1 MSAGNSNVQVSI
13 IDNGWLLT
21 KTVNGKTTSVKYIDE
36 NKNGNIDSAD
46 KREVVSLDAGD
57 LTTAEFDAVRKSLF
71 EKNTETESNVGDWY
85 KQKKTIEQEEA
96 RAEAFEKQ
104 QRLRRIEE
112 LKAQNAQLDKKK
124 SFWGKVG
131 TIGTTIL
138 GGISALAGFG
148 FGFMGNSWQYNS
160 GSLNDW
166 NLRLMSSGVQGFEG
180 LSTMMA
186 ANYGNQYN
194 AANWANSGST
204 GSFNF
209 DEMFSAGSAD
219 MQNYQQQF
227 NDIMASA
234 EKATAERKAKEDAQ
248 ATANA
253 AETLYKKYNDEEN
266 SNAISKYN
274 KSKLNEIYQPSKEAG
289 DYTAE
294 DKAMLQKI
302 AAFPMIPYDAL
313 DDNNTL
319 DNGKLN
325 SKLAKD
331 VNDLVAEYMGCAT
344 DEAKVNIMAK
354 ENFSSLKSIV
364 AKAQKGQLTEQDI
377 ALLNKILKNPKEK
390 QS

>member
-96 RAEAFEKQ
+96 RAEAFDKQ
-104 QRLRRIEE
+104 QR
-112 LKAQNAQLDKKK
+112 AQRMQEYEAKQKKK

-166 NLRLMSSGVQGFEG
+166 NLRLMSTGVQGLEG

-186 ANYGNQYN
+186 ANYGNQFNTANLVN
-194 AANWANSGST
+194 A

-234 EKATAERKAKEDAQ
+234 EKATAEQKAKADAQ

-253 AETLYKKYNDEEN
+253 AETLYEKYNDEEN

-274 KSKLNEIYQPSKEAG
+274 KTKLNEIYQPSKDAE

-294 DKAMLQKI
+294 DKVMLQKI
-302 AAFPMIPYDAL
+302 AAFPMIPYDAV
-313 DDNNTL
+313 DDNGSNE
-319 DNGKLN
+319 NGKFSTKVAKVINELLADYN
-325 SKLAKD
+325 SYEL
-331 VNDLVAEYMGCAT
+331 
-344 DEAKVNIMAK
+344 DEAKAK
-354 ENFSSLKSIV
+354 VLSAASHTKLMNLIQ
-364 AKAQKGQLTEQDI
+364 KAQQGGITEADLKEIDNIIKEWKQ
-377 ALLNKILKNPKEK
+377 NKSAEEEE
-390 QS
+390 

>member
-71 EKNTETESNVGDWY
+71 EKNTENATNVGDWY
-85 KQKKTIEQEEA
+85 NQKKTVEQEEA

-104 QRLRRIEE
+104 QR
-112 LKAQNAQLDKKK
+112 AQRMQQYETKQKKN

-131 TIGTTIL
+131 SIGTGIL
-138 GGISALAGFG
+138 GGLAALSGFG
-148 FGFMGNSWQYNS
+148 FGFLGGGWQYNS

-166 NLRLMSSGVQGFEG
+166 NVRLWSSGVQGFSG
-180 LSTMMA
+180 LSTMMSA
-186 ANYGNQYN
+186 AYGNQTAAASYGTQN
-194 AANWANSGST
+194 ANAGA
-204 GSFNF
+204 FNF
-209 DEMFSAGSAD
+209 NDLVSAQNQY
-219 MQNYQQQF
+219 MQNRQQQF
-227 NDIMASA
+227 NQWMA
-234 EKATAERKAKEDAQ
+234 ETQKVQQEQKAKAEAQ

-266 SNAISKYN
+266 SNAISQYN
-274 KSKLNEIYQPSKEAG
+274 KNKLNEIYQPSKDAE

-294 DKAMLQKI
+294 DMELLKKI
-302 AAFPMIPYDAL
+302 EAFPQIPYDAI
-313 DDNNTL
+313 DDKNTT

-325 SKLAKD
+325 GKLAKEI
-331 VNDLVAEYMGCAT
+331 NDLIAKYRDNAT

-354 ENFSSLKSIV
+354 ENYNSLKSIV

-377 ALLNKILKNPKEK
+377 ALLDKILKNPKEK